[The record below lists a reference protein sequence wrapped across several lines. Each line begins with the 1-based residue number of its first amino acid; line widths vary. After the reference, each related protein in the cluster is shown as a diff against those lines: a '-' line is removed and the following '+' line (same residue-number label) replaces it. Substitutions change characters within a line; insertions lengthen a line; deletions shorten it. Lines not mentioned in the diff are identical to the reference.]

1 MTMMW
6 YKNFI
11 KKMIFDLY
19 MLFIVSDC
27 KAVYEEGCGI
37 KIILIAK

>member
-19 MLFIVSDC
+19 MLFVSDC
-27 KAVYEEGCGI
+27 KAVSEEGCGI

>member
-11 KKMIFDLY
+11 KNLIFDLY
-19 MLFIVSDC
+19 MLFIVFYC
-27 KAVYEEGCGI
+27 KAVSKEGCGI
-37 KIILIAK
+37 KIIPIAK

>member
-1 MTMMW
+1 MMW

-11 KKMIFDLY
+11 KKSIFNVY
-19 MLFIVSDC
+19 MLFIVFDC
-27 KAVYEEGCGI
+27 RAVSKEGSGI